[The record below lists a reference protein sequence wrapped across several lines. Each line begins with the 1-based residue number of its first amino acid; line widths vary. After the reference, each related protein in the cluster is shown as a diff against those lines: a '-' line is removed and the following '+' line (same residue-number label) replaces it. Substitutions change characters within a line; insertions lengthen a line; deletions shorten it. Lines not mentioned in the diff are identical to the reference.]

1 MTDALLPCPF
11 CGNPMEWRA
20 GGYAAHTI
28 PSASCPLADHGFAIV
43 TAWNTRTDAAQ
54 AKIAEL
60 ENALAAASGTIA
72 AMRADVATDQ
82 ARIAELEAALE
93 EIGHMGFDMPAT
105 LDLTEDAWRRRRTG
119 MMQHVARAA
128 LKAKT

>member
-1 MTDALLPCPF
+1 MS
-11 CGNPMEWRA
+11 R
-20 GGYAAHTI
+20 I
-28 PSASCPLADHGFAIV
+28 PSLCP
-43 TAWNTRTDAAQ
+43 TCNTLCTPQEAEKFKSQQ

-119 MMQHVARAA
+119 VMQHIARGA
-128 LKAKT
+128 LKPKP